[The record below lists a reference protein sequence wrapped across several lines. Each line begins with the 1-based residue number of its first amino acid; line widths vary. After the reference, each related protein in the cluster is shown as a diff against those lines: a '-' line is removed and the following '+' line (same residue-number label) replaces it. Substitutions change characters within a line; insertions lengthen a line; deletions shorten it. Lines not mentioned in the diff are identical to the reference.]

1 MAISAPWITGTS
13 LVMTWREG
21 VLDASASLI
30 LDSNTKMTIA
40 FPIIS
45 TTYKIIKKLVPH
57 FGFYPAYLNRSLD
70 HRTGERLLAGF
81 GDDGSER
88 LGVRTWEVPGLLE

>member
-1 MAISAPWITGTS
+1 MGYQNKSGNDGKEQRSSRISK
-13 LVMTWREG
+13 
-21 VLDASASLI
+21 LI
-30 LDSNTKMTIA
+30 LFSSTNTPTT

-45 TTYKIIKKLVPH
+45 TPYKIIKKLVPRI
-57 FGFYPAYLNRSLD
+57 GFYPAYLNGSLN
-70 HRTGERLLAGF
+70 HWTGERLLAGF